1 MANRSPFS
9 SGRTQTD
16 PADTRLLMG
25 IAGSA
30 RSRSWGRPVK
40 AVVKKL
46 GDEELVIAQGQE
58 NNERQDLSYI
68 EKARFAHRLGKRGLV
83 AIRS

>member
-1 MANRSPFS
+1 
-9 SGRTQTD
+9 
-16 PADTRLLMG
+16 MG
-25 IAGSA
+25 IAGSEALAELGAA
-30 RSRSWGRPVK
+30 RCK

-68 EKARFAHRLGKRGLV
+68 EKAQVRAHAFQKRGFRRDTIMTAMSVL
-83 AIRS
+83 